1 VIESPGVPPRHSE
14 LLTEVRPRRT
24 TLQATVIVCVYTE
37 ERWARIQ
44 MALESVAS
52 QTVRPCQVIV
62 VCDHNPALL
71 KRLESEYPQLD
82 VIANE
87 FSPGLSGARNS
98 GVGQAVGDVVVFL
111 DDDARAEP
119 EWLESLLAPYEDES
133 VLGVGG
139 QVLPDWASASK
150 PGWFPAEFLW
160 VVGCTYVGLPETR
173 AEVRNPIGANMSF
186 AKSAFDKA
194 GLFDAS
200 MGRNLAVSLPSG
212 CEETEFSIR
221 LLNESPDGRI
231 LYEPGAVVHHFV
243 GPKRATWRY
252 FLSRCFAEGCS
263 KQRVAQLSNA
273 RAALDSERSYVVHTL
288 RHALRRDLTPAFL
301 RGSADSFGRLAALVL
316 GVTWAAAGY
325 ALSLVTQRQFLR
337 PRTTVSE

>member
-1 VIESPGVPPRHSE
+1 MIESPDTPSRDSKS
-14 LLTEVRPRRT
+14 LTETPARRA
-24 TLQATVIVCVYTE
+24 TLQASVIVCAYTE
-37 ERWARIQ
+37 ERWPRIQ
-44 MALESVAS
+44 MALGSVAS

-71 KRLESEYPQLD
+71 ERLEAEYPQFD

-98 GVGQAVGDVVVFL
+98 GVGRAVGDIVVFL
-111 DDDARAEP
+111 DDDAHAEP
-119 EWLESLLAPYEDES
+119 DWLESLLAPYEDES

-139 QVLPDWASASK
+139 QVLPDWASAEK
-150 PGWFPAEFLW
+150 PGWFPDEFLW
-160 VVGCTYVGLPETR
+160 VVGCTYVGLPNTR

-186 AKSAFDKA
+186 AKSAFEKA

-221 LLNESPDGRI
+221 LLNVSPDGHI
-231 LYEPGAVVHHFV
+231 LYEPRAVVHHYV
-243 GPKRATWRY
+243 GPTRATWRY

-273 RAALDSERSYVVHTL
+273 KAALESERSYVTYTL
-288 RHALRRDLTPAFL
+288 RRALRRDLIPAFL
-301 RGSADSFGRLAALVL
+301 RGSADAFGRLAALVL

-325 ALSLVTQRQFLR
+325 ALSLVTQHQFLR
-337 PRTTVSE
+337 SRAAISK